1 MFSPDSESYW
11 GFYFKYRES
20 CMCAPSGLGADIAA
34 GRRCCVRLGA
44 WVLRAKK
51 LRQLDCN
58 DSNALGSMLALFF
71 TCLM

>member
-1 MFSPDSESYW
+1 
-11 GFYFKYRES
+11 
-20 CMCAPSGLGADIAA
+20 MCAPSGLGADIAA